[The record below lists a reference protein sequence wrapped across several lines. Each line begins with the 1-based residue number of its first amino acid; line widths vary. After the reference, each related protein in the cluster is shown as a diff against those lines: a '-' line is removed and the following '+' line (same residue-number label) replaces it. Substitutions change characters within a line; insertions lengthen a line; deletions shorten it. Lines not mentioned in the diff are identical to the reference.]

1 MLSWHVLV
9 LSLCVFMMLQC
20 VLMVSQWWLFSAAVN
35 HRFPKPMRNISIS
48 LDAVDEWH
56 MRCVV
61 ELVMCLTG
69 LSERVGR
76 HADGLDRVYDV
87 SRRYCDGTILILFF

>member
-1 MLSWHVLV
+1 MSFS
-9 LSLCVFMMLQC
+9 SLGLPQLKSSSHPETPPFILD
-20 VLMVSQWWLFSAAVN
+20 LLSAAVN

-61 ELVMCLTG
+61 ELVVCLTG
-69 LSERVGR
+69 LSGRVGR
-76 HADGLDRVYDV
+76 HADGLDGGYNVAQ
-87 SRRYCDGTILILFF
+87 RYCEGRI

>member
-1 MLSWHVLV
+1 
-9 LSLCVFMMLQC
+9 
-20 VLMVSQWWLFSAAVN
+20 
-35 HRFPKPMRNISIS
+35 
-48 LDAVDEWH
+48 

-87 SRRYCDGTILILFF
+87 SRRYCDGTILILFFKILLILCVKCIF